1 MADDVR
7 RLLKQARAQRSV
19 SRPTRSVVKPV
30 KRPAASNQSRNDGAS
45 TKRRRVDDEDSKV
58 SAQDGSTHKV
68 HEGNEDEA
76 QKQANKIDT
85 KTGLPEGFFDKPK
98 KKRTEAKAVQKSIAP
113 SAAGASAT
121 DSITPEPTVEAPS
134 QPVPDMDAEYAAFLS
149 AIKPDLEA
157 HPVSSPIIDIEIPSD
172 DEEYELEE
180 RKYEQQRYEDRVRRL
195 KERREEIDTLKPAAI
210 ESRDRIAANGSTSTR
225 DQSSIIIVK
234 AFEDE
239 DIWLGEDD
247 DDEDEDVNE
256 AET

>member
-19 SRPTRSVVKPV
+19 SKPTRSVVKPV

-58 SAQDGSTHKV
+58 SAPDGSTDKV
-68 HEGNEDEA
+68 HGGNEDEN
-76 QKQANKIDT
+76 QKEENKTDS

-98 KKRTEAKAVQKSIAP
+98 KKPAQARAVEKSVAP

-121 DSITPEPTVEAPS
+121 DAITPAPIVEAPS

-157 HPVSSPIIDIEIPSD
+157 HPVSPIIDIEIPSD

-195 KERREEIDTLKPAAI
+195 KERREEIDTLNPAAI
-210 ESRDRIAANGSTSTR
+210 KSRNGTAANGSTSTR
-225 DQSSIIIVK
+225 DQSSVVIVK

-247 DDEDEDVNE
+247 DDEDEDEN
-256 AET
+256 ATET